1 MEKPLAEYNRKRDFH
16 VTAEPS
22 GRPGPA
28 LARGHSF
35 VIQKHAATRLH
46 YDFRLE
52 LDGVLKSWAVPK
64 GPSFDPAVKRLAVQV
79 EDHPLP
85 YARFEGTIPKGEYG
99 GGSVLVWD
107 RGTWIPEGDPHE
119 GLEKGRLRFELRG
132 EKLHGTWNLVRGRS
146 DGAGKAQW
154 LLIKAHDDAA
164 RPESE
169 YDVEAERPESVITG
183 VTIDEVADR
192 VDKKGRLTA
201 EPLGGSAG
209 ATKTRARA
217 ARTPT
222 AAKRSATGR
231 AGKTAARQTAASQA
245 AANRRRTSARADA
258 PDAAADAGPAPVAA
272 RTAPGTDPLPEFVAP
287 QLALLVS
294 SPPTDPNYLCE
305 IKFDGYRAL
314 ARLDRRTDTPDVRI
328 YTRSGNDWTDRF
340 SLIAEALATLEVDS
354 AYLDGEIV
362 ILGEDGRTDFQAL
375 QNAMDG
381 QSGAGS
387 DKLVYCVFD
396 LLYLNGYDL
405 RGLPLLSRKELLAEL
420 LRDHPHTR
428 LRYSE
433 HFTDPESFFKDA
445 CKKRLEGMVCKDGR
459 KPYASARNS
468 DWLKVKCTNRQEFI
482 LVGYTEPRASREYL
496 GSLLLGAHD
505 QSGRLRYVGRVG
517 TGMNLSTLR
526 DLKQSLSRLHTEA
539 PPVYNP
545 ERGSGISW
553 VEPRLVAEVE
563 YGALTNEH
571 MLRHA
576 AFRGLRAD
584 KPASQVVLEV
594 PDALLKDS
602 DGTARKRWSSGR
614 RKSATAVEPT
624 PPAPR
629 RAAREADEPR
639 SQVVLSHPD
648 KILYPPDGPTK
659 QELSDY
665 YEQVQDR
672 MWPHV
677 QNRPLA
683 LLRCPEGHQKQ
694 CFFQKHLHRAE
705 PEPGINTVL
714 LTEKNTERQY
724 RYIESPL
731 GLRSLV
737 QLGVLEVHLWGS
749 RTEDPDRPV
758 ELVFDL
764 DPAPDV
770 EWKRVVQA
778 TLAVRELLERL
789 KLKNFLKL
797 SGGKGVHLHVP
808 IAPRYPFDQA
818 KAFCRAVARQLE
830 QDQPDLFT
838 AALSKS
844 ERTGRIFLDYLR
856 NGRGATFIA
865 PFSARAR
872 SGAAIAV
879 PVAWEDFSVRLRPD
893 AYTVR
898 TVKKYLK
905 DYPKDPWAGYTKLQ
919 QPLTLLDEK

>member
-1 MEKPLAEYNRKRDFH
+1 MDKQLAEYNRKRDFH

-22 GRPGPA
+22 GRLGRT
-28 LARGHSF
+28 RGHSF

-64 GPSFDPAVKRLAVQV
+64 GPSFDPSVKRLAVQV
-79 EDHPLP
+79 EDHPLS
-85 YARFEGTIPKGEYG
+85 YASFEGTIPKGEYG

-107 RGTWIPEGDPHE
+107 RGTWEPEGDPHE
-119 GLEKGRLRFELRG
+119 GLTKGRLRFALHG
-132 EKLHGTWNLVRGRS
+132 EKLRGTWNLVRGRS
-146 DGAGKAQW
+146 DASGKAQW

-183 VTIDEVADR
+183 VTIDEVADQ
-192 VDKKGRLTA
+192 VDKKGRLV
-201 EPLGGSAG
+201 
-209 ATKTRARA
+209 TKAPGKRARA
-217 ARTPT
+217 TATGTKAARTTT
-222 AAKRSATGR
+222 AAKRTPAGR
-231 AGKTAARQTAASQA
+231 ASKTAASKQ
-245 AANRRRTSARADA
+245 RTSARSDEAAPADLQPSA
-258 PDAAADAGPAPVAA
+258 T
-272 RTAPGTDPLPEFVAP
+272 RPGTDPLPEFIAP

-294 SPPTDPNYLCE
+294 SPPTDPSYLCE

-314 ARLDRRTDTPDVRI
+314 GRVDRRTDTPDVRI

-362 ILGEDGRTDFQAL
+362 ILGADGRTDFQAL

-405 RGLPLLSRKELLAEL
+405 RGLPLLSRKELLSEL
-420 LRDHPHTR
+420 LRDHPHAR

-433 HFTDPESFFKDA
+433 HFTDPEAFFKDA
-445 CKKRLEGMVCKDGR
+445 CRKRLEGMVCKDGR

-468 DWLKVKCTNRQEFI
+468 DWVKVKCTNRQEFI
-482 LVGYTEPRASREYL
+482 LVGYTEPRRSREYL

-517 TGMNLSTLR
+517 TGMSLTALR
-526 DLKQSLSRLHTEA
+526 ELKQSLARLHTDT

-545 ERGSGISW
+545 ERGSGITW

-584 KPASQVVLEV
+584 KPASQVVLEI
-594 PDALLKDS
+594 PDALMKDRDP
-602 DGTARKRWSSGR
+602 DGTARKRWFSGAR
-614 RKSATAVEPT
+614 RR
-624 PPAPR
+624 PAPEAEPER
-629 RAAREADEPR
+629 GADPARSA
-639 SQVVLSHPD
+639 VVLTHPD
-648 KILYPPDGPTK
+648 KVLYPPDGPTK
-659 QELSDY
+659 QELADY
-665 YEQVQDR
+665 YEKVQDR

-683 LLRCPEGHQKQ
+683 LLRCPEGHKE

-705 PEPGINTVL
+705 PEPGIATVL
-714 LTEKNTERQY
+714 LTEKTTERQY
-724 RYIESPL
+724 RYIASPL

-749 RTEDPDRPV
+749 RIEDPDRPV

-770 EWKRVVQA
+770 EWKRVVKA
-778 TLAVRELLERL
+778 TLAVRELLDRL
-789 KLKNFLKL
+789 KLKSFLKL

-808 IAPRYPFDQA
+808 IAPRYPWEQA

-838 AALSKS
+838 AALAKS

-879 PVAWEDFSVRLRPD
+879 PAAWEELTPRLRPD
-893 AYTVR
+893 SYTVR
-898 TVKKYLK
+898 AVDKYLK
-905 DYPKDPWAGYTKLQ
+905 DYPDDPWEGYTDLH
-919 QPLTLLDEK
+919 QPLTILDEK